1 MSLPSSRMP
10 AAAGATLREVSNLPV
25 DIKARLNAAVETRLS
40 GRNSGSL
47 PSSRN
52 GSPNADSKRRND
64 PTYCSDMIADITEM
78 FLQRERSA
86 SRNANYLAAQTE
98 INEKMR
104 LILVDWLVDVA
115 LKFKLHPETF
125 FLAVDLMDRYLAVT
139 KTTRSHLQLVGI
151 TCILVASKYEEI
163 WPPEVKDCINISANT
178 YTRDDI
184 LKMERAVCGALQ
196 FKLTVPTPFPFL
208 ARLLDCADADEMTR
222 NTAFF
227 FLENSALDY
236 KSLQYL
242 PSHLANSSLLLANLT
257 LKKSEPWSAAM
268 QHYSKA
274 RVAEFKECAVRLV
287 EFVHTVP
294 ASKYQ
299 AIRRKYNVP
308 KYSDVTKLVVPMPQ
322 EVMEL

>member
-1 MSLPSSRMP
+1 MSIPSARMAP
-10 AAAGATLREVSNLPV
+10 AATLREVSNLPV
-25 DIKARLNAAVETRLS
+25 DIKTRLNMAVETRLS
-40 GRNSGSL
+40 GRASGSL
-47 PSSRN
+47 PSSRTS
-52 GSPNADSKRRND
+52 SPNADSKHRHD
-64 PTYCSDMIADITEM
+64 PTYCSDMISDITEM
-78 FLQRERSA
+78 FLQRERSLP
-86 SRNANYLAAQTE
+86 RNPNYLAAQTE

-115 LKFKLHPETF
+115 LKFKLHAETF

-151 TCILVASKYEEI
+151 TCILIAAKYEEI

-184 LKMERAVCGALQ
+184 LKMERAICGSLQ
-196 FKLTVPTPFPFL
+196 FKLTVPTPFPYL
-208 ARLLDCADADEMTR
+208 ARLLDCAEAEEITR

-227 FLENSALDY
+227 FLENAVLDY
-236 KSLQYL
+236 KGLQFL
-242 PSHLANSSLLLANLT
+242 PSQLANASLLLAHLT
-257 LKKSEPWSAAM
+257 LKKEPWSATL

-274 RVAEFKECAVRLV
+274 RIADFKECAVKLL

-294 ASKYQ
+294 TSKYQ

-308 KYSDVTKLVVPMPQ
+308 KYSDVTKLMMPVPQ
-322 EVMEL
+322 EAMDL

>member
-1 MSLPSSRMP
+1 MSYPSARMP
-10 AAAGATLREVSNLPV
+10 QATLREVSNLPV
-25 DIKARLNAAVETRLS
+25 DIKARLNMAVETRLS
-40 GRNSGSL
+40 GRASGTLQPSGS
-47 PSSRN
+47 SRTS
-52 GSPNADSKRRND
+52 SPNVDGKRRQD
-64 PTYCSDMIADITEM
+64 PVYCSDMIGEITDT
-78 FLQRERSA
+78 FLQRERSLP
-86 SRNANYLAAQTE
+86 RNTNYLAAQTE

-115 LKFKLHPETF
+115 LKFKLHAETF
-125 FLAVDLMDRYLAVT
+125 FLAVDLMDRYLAVS

-151 TCILVASKYEEI
+151 TCILIAAKYEEI

-184 LKMERAVCGALQ
+184 LKMERAVCAALQ

-208 ARLLDCADADEMTR
+208 ARLLDCADADELTR

-227 FLENSALDY
+227 FLENAALDY
-236 KSLQYL
+236 RSLQFL
-242 PSHLANSSLLLANLT
+242 PSQLANASLMLTNVT
-257 LKKSEPWSAAM
+257 LKKEPWSAVM

-274 RVAEFKECAVRLV
+274 RSGDFKECLV
-287 EFVHTVP
+287 KLLEFVHTVP

-308 KYSDVTKLVVPMPQ
+308 KFSDVTKLAMPTPQ
-322 EVMEL
+322 EVADL

>member
-1 MSLPSSRMP
+1 MSFPSARMP
-10 AAAGATLREVSNLPV
+10 AATLREVSNLPV

-40 GRNSGSL
+40 GRTSGTLL
-47 PSSRN
+47 PSSRTS
-52 GSPNADSKRRND
+52 SPIADSKNRHD
-64 PTYCSDMIADITEM
+64 PTYCTDMIGDITEM
-78 FLQRERSA
+78 FLQRERSLP
-86 SRNANYLAAQTE
+86 RNNNYLASQTE

-115 LKFKLHPETF
+115 LKFKLHAETF
-125 FLAVDLMDRYLAVT
+125 FLAVDLMDRYLAAS

-151 TCILVASKYEEI
+151 TCVLIAAKYEEI

-184 LKMERAVCGALQ
+184 LKMERAICGALQ

-208 ARLLDCADADEMTR
+208 ARLLDCADADELTR

-236 KSLQYL
+236 RSLQFL
-242 PSHLANSSLLLANLT
+242 PSQLANASLLLANVM
-257 LKKSEPWSAAM
+257 LKKEPWPVAL
-268 QHYSKA
+268 QHSSKA
-274 RVAEFKECAVRLV
+274 RVGDFKECAAKLL
-287 EFVHTVP
+287 EFAHTVP

-308 KYSDVTKLVVPMPQ
+308 KFSDVTKLAMPSPQ
-322 EVMEL
+322 EVAEL